1 VQEFPSGD
9 FNSSLPTPNSQLTIM
24 RLTSLDVFRGMT
36 IAAMILVNTM
46 PDDTPYTWLVHP
58 EWHGF
63 SLADLVF
70 PSFLFIMGVA
80 MAFSL
85 GKYAGGEKAIS
96 KHTYWGILRRSL
108 ILFGLGLILNK
119 LIWNYNL
126 IEPKFFDLE
135 HLRIMG
141 VLQRIGIA
149 YFLAAIAVLNLK
161 DRGLWIVAGTILV
174 GYWLIL
180 TFVPA
185 PDNADGVFS
194 LLGNFS
200 SYVDR
205 SIIAKGHL
213 HGSFKQMGDPEGLF
227 STLPATVNVLF
238 GYLTGIWL
246 KRQPETSRTSTSLLI
261 FGLVAVVIGLVWSGW
276 FPLNKKLWTSS
287 FVVFTTGWSLILLA
301 GCYELVDVRKYRK
314 WFKSLEMLGLNP
326 IVIFFSSIVLLKIF
340 LINKIG
346 SGEKAPTIAE
356 YLIQNLLGWAGTV
369 NSGLL
374 AAIFTVLFWVVIAY
388 VMYRQKLF
396 IKI

>member
-1 VQEFPSGD
+1 
-9 FNSSLPTPNSQLTIM
+9 
-24 RLTSLDVFRGMT
+24 
-36 IAAMILVNTM
+36 LV
-46 PDDTPYTWLVHP
+46 
-58 EWHGF
+58 
-63 SLADLVF
+63 
-70 PSFLFIMGVA
+70 
-80 MAFSL
+80 
-85 GKYAGGEKAIS
+85 
-96 KHTYWGILRRSL
+96 
-108 ILFGLGLILNK
+108 LNK
-119 LIWNYNL
+119 LIWNYNF

-149 YFLAAIAVLNLK
+149 YFLAAIAVLKLK
-161 DRGLWIVAGTILV
+161 DRGLWMLAGAILV

-180 TFVPA
+180 AFVPA

-200 SYVDR
+200 SYIDR

-246 KRQPETSRTSTSLLI
+246 KRQPETSRTSTSLLV
-261 FGLVAVVIGLVWSGW
+261 FGLAAVVIGLVWSGW

-287 FVVFTTGWSLILLA
+287 FVMFTTGWSLILLA

-326 IVIFFSSIVLLKIF
+326 IAIFFSSIVLLKIF

-346 SGEKAPTIAE
+346 SGDKAPSIAE
-356 YLIQNLLGWAGTV
+356 SIVPQLFGWAGTV

-374 AAIFTVLFWVVIAY
+374 AAIFTVLFWVGIAY
-388 VMYRQKLF
+388 VMYRQKWLV
-396 IKI
+396 KI

>member
-1 VQEFPSGD
+1 
-9 FNSSLPTPNSQLTIM
+9 M

-36 IAAMILVNTM
+36 ISAMILVNTM

-70 PSFLFIMGVA
+70 PSFLVIMGVA

-85 GKYAGGEKAIS
+85 GKYASGEKAIS
-96 KHTYWGILRRSL
+96 KHTYGGILRRSL

-126 IEPKFFDLE
+126 VEPKFFDLE

-149 YFLAAIAVLNLK
+149 YFLAAIAVLKLK
-161 DRGLWIVAGTILV
+161 DRGLWILAGAILV
-174 GYWLIL
+174 GYWLLL

-200 SYVDR
+200 SYIDR
-205 SIIAKGHL
+205 SAIAKGHL
-213 HGSFKQMGDPEGLF
+213 HGSFKQMGDPEGLL

-246 KRQPETSRTSTSLLI
+246 KRQPETSRTSTNLLI
-261 FGLVAVVIGLVWSGW
+261 FGLAAVVIGLVWSGW

-287 FVVFTTGWSLILLA
+287 FVMFTTGWSLILLA

-346 SGEKAPTIAE
+346 SGEKAPSIAE
-356 YLIQNLLGWAGTV
+356 SIVPQLLGWAGTV

-374 AAIFTVLFWVVIAY
+374 AAIFTMLFWVVIAY
-388 VMYRQKLF
+388 VMYRQKW
-396 IKI
+396 IVKI

>member
-1 VQEFPSGD
+1 
-9 FNSSLPTPNSQLTIM
+9 M
-24 RLTSLDVFRGMT
+24 RLASLDVFRGMT

-85 GKYAGGEKAIS
+85 GKYTSGEKAIAPN
-96 KHTYWGILRRSL
+96 TYWGIIRRSL
-108 ILFGLGLILNK
+108 ILFGLGLVLNK
-119 LIWNYNL
+119 LIWNYNF

-180 TFVPA
+180 AFVPA

-200 SYVDR
+200 SYIDR

-213 HGSFKQMGDPEGLF
+213 HGSFKQMGDPE
-227 STLPATVNVLF
+227 A
-238 GYLTGIWL
+238 
-246 KRQPETSRTSTSLLI
+246 SRTSTSLLV
-261 FGLVAVVIGLVWSGW
+261 FGLAAVVIGLVWSGW

-287 FVVFTTGWSLILLA
+287 FVMFTTGWSLILLA

-346 SGEKAPTIAE
+346 SGDKAPTIAE
-356 YLIQNLLGWAGTV
+356 SIVTNLLSWAGTV

-374 AAIFTVLFWVVIAY
+374 AAIFTMLFWVVIAY
-388 VMYRQKLF
+388 VMYRQKWLV
-396 IKI
+396 KI